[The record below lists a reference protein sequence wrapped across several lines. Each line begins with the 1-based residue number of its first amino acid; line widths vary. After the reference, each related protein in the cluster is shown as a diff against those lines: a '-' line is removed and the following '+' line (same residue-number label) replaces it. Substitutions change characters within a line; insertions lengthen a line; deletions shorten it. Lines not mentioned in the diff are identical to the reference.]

1 MNIKKEKIV
10 SESIRFSVIDN
21 GKIIG
26 QADLCLFKNK
36 FHDRP
41 FGLLE
46 SVFINEDCRGQG
58 IGTKLVK
65 EAINETKELNCY
77 KLIATSRYS
86 RPKVHKLYL
95 KLGFEDW
102 GKEFRIDF

>member
-26 QADLCLFKNK
+26 QADLCLFKNE
-36 FHDRP
+36 FHVQL

-46 SVFINEDCRGQG
+46 SVFINENFRRQG
-58 IGTKLVK
+58 IGTELITEIIK
-65 EAINETKELNCY
+65 EAKKQNCY

-95 KLGFEDW
+95 KLGFKDW